1 MNAHRA
7 NDTRYRGVRE
17 LQRTLYRAAK
27 RSSTRRFHA
36 LYDKVYRPDVLAQ
49 AWDDVRRN
57 RGAAGIDGQTIEE
70 VKAYGVR
77 RMLGEI
83 YWELKRETY
92 RPRPVLRVMIPKGD
106 GRQRPLGIPTVKD
119 RIVQAAAKRVIEPL
133 FEADFQEFSYGFRP
147 RRSAHDAL
155 EDVRNTVNSG
165 CDHVVDADIKSYFDN
180 INQDKL
186 MLLLQLRISDRR
198 ILKLLKAWLRAGV
211 MAEGH
216 LESTDKGTPQGGVIS
231 PLLANIYLDYLD
243 RMWHRHL
250 RKTGKI
256 VRYADDLIVLCR
268 SERQARRAYRL
279 LVEIFR
285 RMGLQMNERKTQ
297 IVDLRRGREGFDFLG
312 FHCRRTE
319 SYRWPGKWY
328 LTTWPR
334 KKAMKVLRGKVR
346 VLTGRRTLSWSVE
359 KLLSR
364 MNPILR
370 GWGNYFEYGSSSA
383 SFSAIDDYVTRR
395 LSMWL
400 SRKHSRRSWG
410 WQRWQ
415 SFIRRIPLVRL
426 GRTAP
431 GMSA

>member
-57 RGAAGIDGQTIEE
+57 RGAAGIDGQAIEE
-70 VKAYGVR
+70 VEAYGVR
-77 RMLGEI
+77 RMLN
-83 YWELKRETY
+83 ELYRELREESY
-92 RPRPVLRVMIPKGD
+92 RPRPVMRVMIPKGD
-106 GRQRPLGIPTVKD
+106 GGQRPLGIPTVKD

-155 EDVRNTVNSG
+155 EDVRRTVNSG
-165 CDHVVDADIKSYFDN
+165 YSHVVDADIRSYFDN
-180 INQDKL
+180 INHDKL

-198 ILKLLKAWLRAGV
+198 MLKLLRGWLRAGV
-211 MAEGH
+211 MAEGQ
-216 LESTDKGTPQGGVIS
+216 LESTEQGTPQGGVIS

-243 RMWHRHL
+243 RLWCRF
-250 RKTGKI
+250 TGRVGKA
-256 VRYADDLIVLCR
+256 VRYADDIVVLCR

-279 LVEIFR
+279 LEQILG
-285 RMGLQMNERKTQ
+285 RMDLRLNEHKTQ

-312 FHCRRTE
+312 FHCRTTE

-334 KKAMKVLRGKVR
+334 RKAMKVLRAKVR
-346 VLTGRRTLSWSVE
+346 ALTSRRTLLWSVE

-364 MNPILR
+364 MDPILR

-383 SFSAIDDYVTRR
+383 SFSAIDSYVTRR

-400 SRKHSRRSWG
+400 SRKHSRRPWG

-415 SFIRRIPLVRL
+415 SFIRKLPLVHR

-431 GMSA
+431 WMSA